1 MNWIYYIQ
9 LKGDLGSLVGNERE
23 EVDID
28 LIGDRVMVR
37 YIKFGE
43 PSSVYGITFI
53 IIFDL
58 KKVI

>member
-1 MNWIYYIQ
+1 MNWICYIQ

-28 LIGDRVMVR
+28 SIGDSVMVR
-37 YIKFGE
+37 YTKFGE